1 MLRYKV
7 LRSLKIYFLTGKMV
21 DAKIKDFGYN
31 LCRKYLGGKW
41 KKISP
46 QHFEIERIHGG
57 LTNHLF
63 LCSLPHEYVNSNP
76 DGVNKA
82 LLRLYGAF
90 YADLSDNNVRMME
103 ECIICGLLAEKKMAP
118 ELYGIFPEGRLE
130 QFIPNVRALTSREVQ
145 YPRLSQQIAEH
156 VAAFHKLKLPLSKE
170 GTWFLDSLQIFVKE
184 IKGLKFSNVDKLK
197 ILDEIFHKFDI
208 DEILKYIRHVV
219 ENSQSPVFFCHNDV
233 QPGNLL
239 VKANED
245 LDEAKIRVID
255 FEYSCYNYRGYDIG
269 NHFSEW
275 IFDYNHP
282 HYPFFTGDVTKYPS
296 YDQKVFF
303 VRAYL
308 QAYNETTDVTLDEI
322 EKVIDEA
329 DRLSLLSHFFWA
341 MFSILQSYKSSI
353 NFGYLEY
360 ALFRMECLNHFKHFS
375 EEKPGDK
382 FRHDN
387 GKIHCDV

>member
-1 MLRYKV
+1 MLHYKV
-7 LRSLKIYFLTGKMV
+7 VRSLKNYFLTGKMV

-31 LCRKYLGGKW
+31 LCRKYLGGEW

-63 LCSLPHEYVNSNP
+63 LCSLPHEYANSNP

-170 GTWFLDSLQIFVKE
+170 GTWFLDSLQM
-184 IKGLKFSNVDKLK
+184 
-197 ILDEIFHKFDI
+197 
-208 DEILKYIRHVV
+208 HVV

-360 ALFRMECLNHFKHFS
+360 ALFRMECLNHFRHFS

-382 FRHDN
+382 LRHDN
-387 GKIHCDV
+387 CKIHCDV